1 MTGFGVT
8 AEGFVRREFDV
19 ILADSMARARAMFG
33 DSVDLSS
40 TSALRKI
47 LEVTADEDAQL
58 WRRLEDVYYSNFLA
72 AAIGDDLDLL
82 GDNVGVA
89 RRFNY
94 ASGEA
99 TITVTSPQPG
109 RVYNLPEGTV
119 LVTAGP
125 PVRAFLTGVPVAL
138 SAAVP
143 AASVPVTAADRGPL
157 GDVGPNQ
164 IVGVDPVFQQLY
176 LSVVPPTTLVATN
189 AQPLA
194 GGDARETDEEYR
206 ARLLGFPRTMW
217 TLQSVEAAVLEVPG
231 VLDVLLSDPLG
242 GVDVSQGYFNLFLF
256 SQRQFSGERRI
267 GEPYFFDVVVA
278 HEFAR
283 PWRTQGPLTGIFEQV
298 TAAVD
303 RVRPIGIHPNVL
315 EASHIEVGVR
325 AQVFIRPGFDTQAL
339 LGAIR
344 ERLAADVGA
353 LRLGGDVLYSQV
365 MRALVEQAGVV
376 DVQNMHLRRC
386 PPAFGRITFGP
397 VAFQSA
403 ELEAGPGENLDMG
416 PTEIPVFRLDSELLE
431 VEVTEQ

>member
-206 ARLLGFPRTMW
+206 ARGGRAGG
-217 TLQSVEAAVLEVPG
+217 SRRVGRAAVRSAWRRGRLAGILQP
-231 VLDVLLSDPLG
+231 LPLL
-242 GVDVSQGYFNLFLF
+242 
-256 SQRQFSGERRI
+256 
-267 GEPYFFDVVVA
+267 A
-278 HEFAR
+278 
-283 PWRTQGPLTGIFEQV
+283 
-298 TAAVD
+298 AAVQRRAPD
-303 RVRPIGIHPNVL
+303 R
-315 EASHIEVGVR
+315 
-325 AQVFIRPGFDTQAL
+325 
-339 LGAIR
+339 
-344 ERLAADVGA
+344 
-353 LRLGGDVLYSQV
+353 
-365 MRALVEQAGVV
+365 
-376 DVQNMHLRRC
+376 
-386 PPAFGRITFGP
+386 
-397 VAFQSA
+397 
-403 ELEAGPGENLDMG
+403 
-416 PTEIPVFRLDSELLE
+416 
-431 VEVTEQ
+431 